1 MKKILGL
8 ALAAILVMAMVAGG
22 TWAYFNDV
30 EASDTNAI
38 TAGKLDITLGTSEYS
53 TDIDN
58 IKPGDTHT
66 VTIDVTNAGTLPLD
80 YTVEANLTGTLTA
93 ALTKVVKID
102 GTETLS
108 GTLALAASDTI
119 VVSLEFPDGTPL
131 HDNPFQEATANL
143 EVIVTAV
150 QQ

>member
-1 MKKILGL
+1 
-8 ALAAILVMAMVAGG
+8 
-22 TWAYFNDV
+22 
-30 EASDTNAI
+30 
-38 TAGKLDITLGTSEYS
+38 
-53 TDIDN
+53 
-58 IKPGDTHT
+58 

-80 YTVEANLTGTLTA
+80 YTVEANLTGDLA
-93 ALTKVVKID
+93 DALIKVVKID
-102 GTETLS
+102 TVETLT

-119 VVSLEFPDGTPL
+119 VVSIEFQTGTTL